1 MEAYSVT
8 GITGYLRSLLES
20 DDLLSD
26 VWVRGEI
33 SNLKRASSGYTY
45 FTLKDSTAQLR
56 CAIFKKLWNVA
67 DLADGQSIQ
76 AHGKIS
82 VYDARGDYQ
91 LYIDELQTVSAKG
104 DLYLQFE
111 QLKQKLEAEGLFDSE
126 RKRPLPTFPLR
137 LGVVTSA
144 DAAAFQDV
152 RNVLSRRFPLI
163 QIVLSPTLVQ
173 GQEAPNQIVKA
184 IEKLNTYGQA
194 DVILVCRGGGSIED
208 LWSFNDERVARAIF
222 NSALPVITGV
232 GHETDF
238 TIADFVADVRAPTP
252 SAAAEML
259 TPDITDLQADLGAL
273 VQTLDDEMRYLLAT
287 WRDNLQD
294 QDKTLALFSP
304 QRAIN
309 DKRQR
314 IDDLSERLHYHTQRR
329 LALAKERLA
338 SRTHALE
345 TANPQALLKR
355 GYAMVTRTRDGKPL
369 LNIKDAPVG
378 TALKIR
384 LQDGQL
390 SARVEDDTTNESYNR
405 TLF

>member
-67 DLADGQSIQ
+67 ELADGQAIQ

-91 LYIDELQTVSAKG
+91 LYVDELQTISAKG

-111 QLKQKLEAEGLFDSE
+111 QLKQKLESEGLFDNE
-126 RKRPLPTFPLR
+126 RKRPLPAFPLR
-137 LGVVTSA
+137 LGVVTSV

-163 QIVLSPTLVQ
+163 QIILSPTLVQ

-184 IEKLNTYGQA
+184 IEKLNTYGQV

-222 NSALPVITGV
+222 NSALPIISGV

-259 TPDITDLQADLGAL
+259 TPDVADLQADLSAM
-273 VQTLDDEMRYLLAT
+273 VQTLDDEIRYLLNT
-287 WRDNLQD
+287 WRDDLQS
-294 QDKTLALFSP
+294 QNNTLALFSP

-314 IDDLSERLHYHTQRR
+314 IDDLTERLQYHAQRR
-329 LALAKERLA
+329 LALAKERLS